1 MNSVQYRISACLLRC
16 LWIGLRIGSFCNSQA
31 FVPRPIKHPLF
42 KNMTGQQAVTAL
54 ETKDDFE
61 FIFRPSPR
69 VRA

>member
-1 MNSVQYRISACLLRC
+1 MFYSVSQ
-16 LWIGLRIGSFCNSQA
+16 IGSICNSQA

-54 ETKDDFE
+54 ETKDDFD

-69 VRA
+69 VRV